1 MPKYLVVCPSC
12 NSEFL
17 SYEEYISHVFE
28 KHEDQPSVRMQA
40 KIIKKDINETS
51 TRRIVNFS
59 REEIKP
65 EYLSTSLNSDLFC
78 S

>member
-28 KHEDQPSVRMQA
+28 KHEDQTFSQNASKNHKERYQRNLA
-40 KIIKKDINETS
+40 A
-51 TRRIVNFS
+51 RGIVNFS
-59 REEIKP
+59 TEKR
-65 EYLSTSLNSDLFC
+65 
-78 S
+78 